1 MVGKKEMQWEL
12 AKIRELFIQ
21 RMTVDSDHHD
31 RRRKDYNQALFHYY
45 SDDDVEWWNENCAE
59 DYGLPKRKRGD
70 TYQVWDRISVDMVLR
85 CWDNAVRDYLTGR
98 APCAKVDAPMREGDS
113 DA

>member
-1 MVGKKEMQWEL
+1 MVDRKKMQWEL
-12 AKIRELFIQ
+12 AKIRELFIR

-31 RRRKDYNQALFHYY
+31 RRRNDYNQAIFT
-45 SDDDVEWWNENCAE
+45 VRE
-59 DYGLPKRKRGD
+59 DGSTFANRTD
-70 TYQVWDRISVDMVLR
+70 TDMDMVLR

-98 APCAKVDAPMREGDS
+98 APSAKVDAPMREVVS

>member
-1 MVGKKEMQWEL
+1 MAGKKEMQWEL
-12 AKIRELFIQ
+12 AKIRELFIR

-31 RRRKDYNQALFHYY
+31 RRRKDYNQAIFT
-45 SDDDVEWWNENCAE
+45 VRE
-59 DYGLPKRKRGD
+59 DGSTFANWTD
-70 TYQVWDRISVDMVLR
+70 TDMDMVLR

>member
-31 RRRKDYNQALFHYY
+31 RRRNDYNQAIFHYY
-45 SDDDVEWWNENCAE
+45 NDEDIEWWNGQCA
-59 DYGLPKRKRGD
+59 DYGLPKRKPGD
-70 TYQVWDRISVDMVLR
+70 SYPCWDNMGVDMVLR

>member
-31 RRRKDYNQALFHYY
+31 RRRNDYNQAIFTVREDG
-45 SDDDVEWWNENCAE
+45 STFANWN
-59 DYGLPKRKRGD
+59 D
-70 TYQVWDRISVDMVLR
+70 TDMDMVLR
-85 CWDNAVRDYLTGR
+85 CWDNAVRDYLIGR